1 MPKYKYLAVFHPCIM
16 ASSSRL
22 DLYYLSTLPA
32 DLLGLNVLSHQRRE
46 KQENDGD
53 DVFIFYYFLIYWMC
67 VEECV
72 SPPFLLATPL
82 HVCGGLGYLKPW
94 KERKKKE
101 LKAEDPGV
109 HVGFVH
115 ICKLKPSRHNFNVI
129 PPDSV
134 TCFYL
139 VLAPRLSPR
148 RSESV
153 WGFERTSSVKCCCFS
168 FFSLVCCFTYCVSL
182 RLRCPVT

>member
-94 KERKKKE
+94 KERKKKNWRPRT
-101 LKAEDPGV
+101 PGCTWDLC
-109 HVGFVH
+109 
-115 ICKLKPSRHNFNVI
+115 I
-129 PPDSV
+129 SV
-134 TCFYL
+134 NWN
-139 VLAPRLSPR
+139 P
-148 RSESV
+148 
-153 WGFERTSSVKCCCFS
+153 
-168 FFSLVCCFTYCVSL
+168 
-182 RLRCPVT
+182 PVTTLTSFLQIQWLVFTSCSLLASRPAAQNQCEVLRGRRRWNAAVFLSFLWFVVLLTVLV